1 MLAAPIKIHGE
12 NGKLTKI
19 ECLRMKLGECDTSG
33 RCRPVVIEGSNF
45 MIDAD
50 AIIPAISQNVNHI
63 MDKGIDFELTSWGT
77 YVVDPV
83 TMQTSKDG
91 IFTAGDSVL
100 GPQTVAKAA
109 YQAKVA
115 AESIKRYLEG
125 TDMKE
130 GREVRDLL

>member
-1 MLAAPIKIHGE
+1 
-12 NGKLTKI
+12 
-19 ECLRMKLGECDTSG
+19 MKLGECDTSG

-50 AIIPAISQNVNHI
+50 AIIPAISQNVNHLA
-63 MDKGIDFELTSWGT
+63 DKGIDFETTNWGT
-77 YVVDPV
+77 YVVDHE
-83 TMQTSKDG
+83 TMQTSVDW
-91 IFTAGDSVL
+91 IFAAGDAVL
-100 GPQTVAKAA
+100 GPQTAAKAV
-109 YQAKVA
+109 YQGKVA